1 MKKTRYILLFAFCL
15 LSLFMT
21 AQQETL
27 VYLEHCDFLSF
38 DEEQHPDAQLL
49 KGNVQFRHEDAL
61 MFCDSAYFYEKSNSL
76 DAFGNVRFVQ
86 GDTLFGYGDVLYY
99 DGNTKFARLRNH
111 VKLVHINTIL
121 TTEQLNYDRKQ
132 DLAYYF
138 TGGTIE
144 DEVNTLTSIWGQYTP
159 PNKQAVFKTNVRLT
173 NENFTLT
180 ADTLKYNTESN
191 IADLVGP
198 TEIVYQGETTIFS
211 TLGWYNTKTEESK
224 LLQDAKIV
232 HTEGKTLT
240 GDTIFYNKAI
250 GYGRVVNNMVMTDS
264 VRKLTLTGNYGEMY
278 EDGKRGYA
286 TDSALFTDWSGED
299 YIYMHADSL
308 FTEEVPYRIYSL
320 IERDSVLIDS
330 ILTYQAPDTLW
341 QDTTYQQARAFYGV
355 RVFKSDMQA
364 VCDSLV
370 YNFRDSVV
378 TLFGKPI
385 CWNND
390 NQVSADL
397 INIYM
402 KDSTVDYA
410 HGIGAAIA
418 IKQESFTQF
427 DQLSGKEIFAYIRD
441 GEMKQIDVN
450 GNAETVFYPREDDG
464 SIIGVNKTQSSYVKI
479 YLEDQKI
486 HHIVFT
492 AATSGNMYPL
502 DSISPGDQRLGNFFW
517 AEQER
522 PMVPGDVFA
531 RPQRANRPKTE
542 GLSAIDNEKKDATEE
557 PTTNKRRNR
566 RNNRNNNNK
575 KQ

>member
-159 PNKQAVFKTNVRLT
+159 PNKQAVFKTNVRLM

-286 TDSALFTDWSGED
+286 TDSALFTDWSSED
-299 YIYMHADSL
+299 DIYMHADSL

-575 KQ
+575 K

>member
-1 MKKTRYILLFAFCL
+1 
-15 LSLFMT
+15 MT

-144 DEVNTLTSIWGQYTP
+144 DEVNTLTSTWGQYTP

-486 HHIVFT
+486 HHIIFT

-502 DSISPGDQRLGNFFW
+502 DSISPGDQRLSNFFW

-542 GLSAIDNEKKDATEE
+542 GLSAIDNGKKDATEE

>member
-15 LSLFMT
+15 LSLLMM

-286 TDSALFTDWSGED
+286 TDSALFTDWSSED

-531 RPQRANRPKTE
+531 RPQRANRPKME

-575 KQ
+575 K